1 MILQAWNSSQY
12 YVKDVAL
19 VGFIVASCAWIVINA
34 LTRWKTVKGSRRPS
48 TSDVEK
54 KPASRSK
61 FKKPDRKPGGM
72 GAPQP
77 EFQIII
83 KCN

>member
-1 MILQAWNSSQY
+1 MILQAWPSSQY
-12 YVKDVAL
+12 CVKDVAL
-19 VGFIVASCAWIVINA
+19 VGLIVAACAWIIINT
-34 LTRWKTVKGSRRPS
+34 LTRWKTAKGSRRPS

-54 KPASRSK
+54 KPALRSK

-72 GAPQP
+72 GIPQP
-77 EFQIII
+77 RFQIIM